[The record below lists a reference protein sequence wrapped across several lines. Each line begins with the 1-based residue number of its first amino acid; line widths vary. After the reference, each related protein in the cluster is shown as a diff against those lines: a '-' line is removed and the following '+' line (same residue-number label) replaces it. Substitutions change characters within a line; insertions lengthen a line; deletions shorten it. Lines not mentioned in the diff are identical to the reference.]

1 MAQGSK
7 AVPSS
12 MLGSQEP
19 VAWRAFDTDGS
30 GFVYSLYEE
39 ARTDADDMN
48 WSVEPL
54 YRKPMLEQDER
65 AAILGLACYLDTR
78 GSIQLQAWGSLLRVL
93 LVRFS

>member
-1 MAQGSK
+1 MQRDDAGS
-7 AVPSS
+7 AP

-19 VAWRAFDTDGS
+19 AAWRAFDADGS
-30 GFVYSLYEE
+30 GFVYSLYAE
-39 ARTDADDMN
+39 ARASADDMN

-65 AAILGLACYLDTR
+65 AALLGIACYLDTR

-93 LVRFS
+93 LARFS